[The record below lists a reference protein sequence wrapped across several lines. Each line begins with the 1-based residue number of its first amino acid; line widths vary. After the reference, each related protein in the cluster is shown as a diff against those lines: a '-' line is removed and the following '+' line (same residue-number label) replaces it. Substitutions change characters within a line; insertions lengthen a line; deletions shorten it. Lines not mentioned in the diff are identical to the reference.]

1 MYQKIHTKMPWADM
15 DVTQVNREA
24 PHSQW
29 GAYATKEEAFTCDIL
44 KSSNVKS
51 LNGNWKFRYYD
62 EVPEYGAHLDKNFTA
77 EIAVPGN
84 WEYFG
89 FGEPVYTN
97 FTYPWRYYETE
108 GCVVYPTDDGE
119 FTVVNAPEI
128 PKKNPTGI
136 YETTFTVDEDWC
148 KKDTF
153 IQFDGV
159 ETSYILWVNDKEVGY
174 AEDSKL
180 PSTFDIT
187 KYVVP
192 GENTLT
198 VQVMKI
204 ASSSY
209 LEDQDYWYLAGIYR
223 PVYLI
228 SKPRKRI
235 VDCKVLTDYERG
247 KGSIRADIL
256 LNRVNGFANSTVTL
270 EIFDG
275 EKLIYSKTPEIG
287 IESRHDDRIPDSNA
301 CIIREAVGDVEPWT
315 PETPKLYTV
324 ICTLSD
330 ENGNVL
336 DIESYRIGFKR
347 VEIIKGVVHLNGQRM
362 IVKGMNRH
370 EHHVYTGRSLS
381 REIIIREVENM
392 KRMNI
397 NAVRT
402 CHYPSCREFYE
413 LCDEYGLMVMLQCN
427 VETHGVGGQLTR
439 SPEWAAEFVN
449 RAARMV
455 TFYKNHASVYCWSLG
470 NESGVGPAH
479 AAMYGWVKEYDPTRL
494 CQYEGG
500 EILDISKRMSDT
512 RPFMYAQQWMI
523 RDMISD
529 VDDDR
534 PIILIEMLYQMLNAG
549 SGVQRYVDC
558 ILKYPRFQGGF
569 AWDLIDKGIATKD
582 ENGVEFYGYAGAFNE
597 SIRERECA
605 PFFTNNGVML
615 GDYTWKPGAYELKM
629 GYMPIIFRKPHYD
642 HREITKFENRYLV
655 SNTNMALDSSHYD
668 VTATV
673 YENGYPI
680 KTVNVDLP
688 LLKPGETI
696 DWTYKVDYES
706 KPNCKYHILFT
717 VNAKEATKAY
727 DKGYEIGYAQ
737 FELEHGKTE
746 RSFVPEVS
754 SNYTVSEEGNNI
766 TVTDGSFTVVF
777 SKDTGTVKT
786 MVKDGTTYL
795 MEGWKKQYYRPACG
809 TNCPGMPWGRNVI
822 WDEMRNPASNCLG
835 VSYYQGS
842 DGRVV
847 VESENCTTGAS
858 GYKIYSKLTYTVLKD
873 KIHVDVTYDMDKDI
887 GDLPRIGEELVIPA
901 GFETLKYF
909 AYGRNEAYCD
919 RMLSPVKAVYESE
932 VEQEHFPFNP
942 PVENGGHESCE
953 WLEISDSDG
962 HTMRFEGDLPFH
974 FDIHHNTVEDYL
986 TAGYEHR
993 LKRRAESYLHIDAK
1007 HAGIGGEMVWIS
1019 SLYPENRV
1027 NADKYLF
1034 GFSISVK

>member
-44 KSSNVKS
+44 KSSNVKC
-51 LNGNWKFRYYD
+51 LNGNWKFRYYG
-62 EVPEYGAHLDKNFTA
+62 EVPSYDAHLDKNFTA
-77 EIAVPGN
+77 EIPVPGN

-119 FTVVNAPEI
+119 FTVVNAPNI

-136 YETTFTVDEDWC
+136 YETTFTVSEDWC
-148 KKDTF
+148 EKDIF

-159 ETSYILWVNDKEVGY
+159 ETSYILWVNDQEVGY

-187 KYVVP
+187 EYVKP

-209 LEDQDYWYLAGIYR
+209 VEDQDYWYLAGIYR

-228 SKPRKRI
+228 SKPKKRI
-235 VDCKVLTDYERG
+235 VDVKVLTDYELG
-247 KGSIRADIL
+247 KGSISGNIL
-256 LNRVNGFANSTVTL
+256 LNRVNGFANDTL
-270 EIFDG
+270 TFEIYDG
-275 EKLIYSKTPEIG
+275 ETLVYSVQPEIG
-287 IESRHDDRIPDSNA
+287 TESRHDDRLPDCNGA
-301 CIIREAVGDVEPWT
+301 IIKANVGEVEPWT

-324 ICTLSD
+324 VCTLTDSC
-330 ENGNVL
+330 GNVL
-336 DIESYRIGFKR
+336 DMESYRIGFR
-347 VEIIKGVVHLNGQRM
+347 RIEIIKGVVHLNSQRM

-370 EHHVYTGRSLS
+370 EHHVYTGRTLS

-402 CHYPSCREFYE
+402 CHYPACREFYE
-413 LCDEYGLMVMLQCN
+413 LCDEYGLMVMLECN
-427 VETHGVGGQLTR
+427 VESHGVYGQLTR
-439 SPEWAAEFVN
+439 SPEWAPEFVN
-449 RAARMV
+449 RAARMA
-455 TFYKNHASVYCWSLG
+455 TFYKNHACVYCWSLG

-479 AAMYGWVKEYDPTRL
+479 AAMYGWIKQYDPTRL

-500 EILDISKRMSDT
+500 EILDVSKRMSDT

-534 PIILIEMLYQMLNAG
+534 PIILIEMLYEMLNAG

-558 ILKYPRFQGGF
+558 VLKYPRFQGGF

-582 ENGVEFYGYAGAFNE
+582 ENGVEFFGYAGAFNE
-597 SIRERECA
+597 SIREKECA
-605 PFFTNNGVML
+605 PFFTNNGVLL

-655 SNTNMALDSSHYD
+655 SNTNMALDTSHYD

-673 YENGYPI
+673 YENGYPL
-680 KTVNVDLP
+680 KTVDVDLP

-706 KPNCKYHILFT
+706 KPNAKYHILFT
-717 VNAKEATKAY
+717 VYAKDATKAY
-727 DKGYEIGYAQ
+727 DEGYEIGYAQ

-746 RSFVPEVS
+746 RTFVPKVS
-754 SNYTVSEEGNNI
+754 SNYTVTEEGNNI

-777 SKDTGTVKT
+777 GKDTGAVKT

-809 TNCPGMPWGRNVI
+809 TNCPGMPWGRNVL
-822 WDEMRNPASNCLG
+822 WDEMRNPDSTCLG
-835 VSYYQGS
+835 VNYYQGS

-847 VESENCTTGAS
+847 VESEICTTGAT
-858 GYKIYSKLTYTVLKD
+858 GYHIYSKLTYTVLKD
-873 KIHVDVTYDMDKDI
+873 QIHVDVVYDMDKDI
-887 GDLPRIGEELVIPA
+887 GDLPRIGDELVIPA

-909 AYGRNEAYCD
+909 AYGRNESYCD

-953 WLEISDSDG
+953 WLEISDKDG

-993 LKRRAESYLHIDAK
+993 LVRRPESYLHIDAK